1 MSRTVGYDVDWG
13 CDVHTAAVSWR
24 WDVLAI
30 TKQKAIQVDHTLA
43 AKKTHWMLLL
53 VGVDVCFPC
62 FFVQAQ
68 STQSLKRATIT
79 TLGRKLPPRCTTS
92 LWENCGSIRW
102 ASKKLEQGKWELQ
115 EIKELTGSP
124 RKHRTRCSATLCKAP
139 CYFLENKTV
148 YISVSLPVWRDRRSE
163 PHHRRPLPSEVRTLQ
178 LLLQRCG
185 QEG

>member
-1 MSRTVGYDVDWG
+1 MSRTVGYDIDWG
-13 CDVHTAAVSWR
+13 CDMHTAAVSWR
-24 WDVLAI
+24 RNVLA
-30 TKQKAIQVDHTLA
+30 KAVQVNHSLT

-53 VGVDVCFPC
+53 VGAEVCFPF

-79 TLGRKLPPRCTTS
+79 TRGRKLPPRCTTS
-92 LWENCGSIRW
+92 LWENCGLIRW

-115 EIKELTGSP
+115 EIKEAPLELTGSP
-124 RKHRTRCSATLCKAP
+124 RKHWRRCSATLCKAP

-148 YISVSLPVWRDRRSE
+148 IISVLLPVWRDRCSE